1 MRKEAA
7 LSEIAICDTGTK
19 VGRKL
24 RYPDKIIAPLPA
36 GSLARMMAVLVD
48 GEDKTDLLRDAV
60 ERELKR
66 REELPRTHPPPQS
79 ENPFLKARLRGG
91 D

>member
-1 MRKEAA
+1 M
-7 LSEIAICDTGTK
+7 SEIVICDTDRK

-36 GSLARMMAVLVD
+36 GSLDRMMAVLED

-66 REELPRTHPPPQS
+66 REELPRRERTRKPEDPRS
-79 ENPFLKARLRGG
+79 KDGEG
-91 D
+91 